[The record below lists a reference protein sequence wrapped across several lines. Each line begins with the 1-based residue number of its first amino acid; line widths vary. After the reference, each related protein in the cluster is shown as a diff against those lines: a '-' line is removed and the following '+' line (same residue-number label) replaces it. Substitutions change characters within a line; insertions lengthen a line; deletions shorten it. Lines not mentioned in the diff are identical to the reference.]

1 MGQFMTYSCA
11 RQQLWPE
18 KPILSIGEH
27 RGQVIAQGGIRSA
40 ILVLA
45 RDHEGSDTEE
55 VWLDCLFREG
65 GLRSSSNRQNLIH
78 MHVISP
84 CLVSFHA
91 SGSGPLPSVLHLD
104 NYYILIQLNS
114 DI

>member
-1 MGQFMTYSCA
+1 MTYSYA

-18 KPILSIGEH
+18 KPVLSVGKH
-27 RGQVIAQGGIRSA
+27 GGQVIAQGQSRSA

-55 VWLDCLFREG
+55 GLLDGPFREG
-65 GLRSSSNRQNLIH
+65 GLRSSSNRQDLICI
-78 MHVISP
+78 HVISP

-91 SGSGPLPSVLHLD
+91 S
-104 NYYILIQLNS
+104 
-114 DI
+114 